1 MQLFLY
7 SRHTANNQLFALH
20 PPQCTLSRAI
30 TANEA
35 LASCDGVSS
44 GLSRRRLHRAAR
56 ALTGILKSNYLQ
68 LETKKNDVLGCTAR
82 AQPEHTAILRV
93 QKCTS
98 GASEKFLH
106 TAPAPVV
113 FIFFYI

>member
-1 MQLFLY
+1 MNRERRVTREWTSRACSSFCTLDTQQIISY
-7 SRHTANNQLFALH
+7 SLS

-68 LETKKNDVLGCTAR
+68 LEAKKNDVLGCTAR
-82 AQPEHTAILRV
+82 TQPEHTAIL
-93 QKCTS
+93 
-98 GASEKFLH
+98 
-106 TAPAPVV
+106 
-113 FIFFYI
+113 